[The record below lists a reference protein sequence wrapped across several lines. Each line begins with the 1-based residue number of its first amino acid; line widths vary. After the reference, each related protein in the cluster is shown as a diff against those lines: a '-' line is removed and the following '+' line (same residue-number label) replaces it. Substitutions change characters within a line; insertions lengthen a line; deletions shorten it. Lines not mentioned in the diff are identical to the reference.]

1 METLSGILSFVRSA
15 EAGSFSAAARR
26 LSLTPA
32 AVSKNV
38 AKLETDLG
46 VRLFL
51 RSTRS
56 LALTEAG
63 EQFLN
68 EVSAGVATVQ
78 GAIANVS
85 QATPDPTGTLKVS
98 LSPAFGLDYLLP
110 VLREF
115 RARYPAVLPD
125 WHFDNRSADLLA
137 DRFDAAIGRGIEL
150 APGMVA
156 RELAPV
162 HIIAVASPDYV
173 KKTWKGKQRPTVPAD
188 LAGMDGIALR
198 SLQTERIRTWSL
210 RNPAGNQA
218 TVELQPRVMLN
229 DAGAVCR
236 SAAMGMGIALV
247 ATPHALHG
255 LERGELVRLLPDWYA
270 DIGPLCLYVPG
281 QKLLPAKTR
290 AFVEVITQHFHQQK
304 LAQRF
309 SATPHDTRRGKP

>member
-85 QATPDPTGTLKVS
+85 QTASEPSGTLKIS
-98 LSPAFGLDYLLP
+98 LSPAFGLDHLLP
-110 VLREF
+110 VLGDF
-115 RARYPAVLPD
+115 LARYPTVLPD
-125 WHFDNRSADLLA
+125 WHVEDRLLDLVADG
-137 DRFDAAIGRGIEL
+137 FDAAIGHGVEL

-162 HIIAVASPDYV
+162 HVVAVAAPSYV
-173 KKTWKGKQRPTVPAD
+173 EKIWRGKPPPSVPAD
-188 LAGMDGIALR
+188 LAGLDGIAMR
-198 SLQTERIRTWSL
+198 SSRTERLRTWSL
-210 RNPAGNQA
+210 RNPAGSQA
-218 TVELQPRVMLN
+218 TVDLRARVMLN

-236 SAAMGMGIALV
+236 SAVLGMGIALV
-247 ATPHALHG
+247 ATPRALQG
-255 LERGELVRLLPDWYA
+255 LESGELVRLLPDWYA

-281 QKLLPAKTR
+281 QRLLPAKTR
-290 AFVEVITQHFHQQK
+290 AFIEVITHYFHQQK

-309 SATPHDTRRGKP
+309 SAARLPPR